1 MSVRNLGEEFSA
13 LEDPRCSGKVE
24 HRLIDILVT
33 KVKKRM
39 EQVDASIA
47 RYLAAL
53 DRADRE
59 EGAIGKAKAHRR
71 KEKIAGLRSQ
81 IVGVDANRL
90 DRSWIRLGIATR
102 RPIKCRERQPTQK
115 TLIALGSNDNWVRRP
130 EFVGGVERIVRE
142 RCRLRRQ
149 DLKRT
154 FQVVW
159 RRRGETSPRS

>member
-1 MSVRNLGEEFSA
+1 MKIAGIFDGMEAEVIPGVSLKSGGPHVGEEFGEEFSA

-90 DRSWIRLGIATR
+90 DRS
-102 RPIKCRERQPTQK
+102 
-115 TLIALGSNDNWVRRP
+115 
-130 EFVGGVERIVRE
+130 
-142 RCRLRRQ
+142 
-149 DLKRT
+149 
-154 FQVVW
+154 
-159 RRRGETSPRS
+159 